1 MIEKVTI
8 ARLSFIE
15 KDKEGNPLK
24 TRDGKPYTRC
34 LLDTTD
40 GRKMS
45 GFSNPTAKTWQQ
57 GDEVEIDVEQNGQYW
72 NFKTPKKEISAGV
85 NQEQLDRIEKMITE
99 LHRHMVL
106 AQAKPVEPLAN
117 RLPDYPMEEIR
128 PEDIPF

>member
-24 TRDGKPYTRC
+24 TKDGKPYTRC

-45 GFSNPTAKTWQQ
+45 GFSNPVAKTWQQ
-57 GDEVEIDVEQNGQYW
+57 GDEVEIDVEKNGEYW
-72 NFKTPKKEISAGV
+72 NFKTPKKEAGGG
-85 NQEQLDRIEKMITE
+85 NYQEQLDRIEKM
-99 LHRHMVL
+99 LNVLYALMVP
-106 AQAKPVEPLAN
+106 ASGVPKDSIYAKQEPAAVDPN
-117 RLPDYPMEEIR
+117 D
-128 PEDIPF
+128 F

>member
-8 ARLSFIE
+8 ARLSFLD

-24 TRDGKPYTRC
+24 TKDGKPYTRC

-57 GDEVEIDVEQNGQYW
+57 GDEIEIDVEKNGEYW
-72 NFKTPKKEISAGV
+72 NFKTPKKEAGGSI
-85 NQEQLDRIEKMITE
+85 NQEQLDRMEKMITE
-99 LHRHMVL
+99 LHRHMVP
-106 AQAKPVEPLAN
+106 AQVNNKQPEAVEPDA
-117 RLPDYPMEEIR
+117 
-128 PEDIPF
+128 F

>member
-15 KDKEGNPLK
+15 KDKEGNPLMTK
-24 TRDGKPYTRC
+24 TGKPYTRC

-57 GDEVEIDVEQNGQYW
+57 GDEIEIEVEKNGEYW
-72 NFKTPKKEISAGV
+72 NFKTIKKEVGSSV
-85 NQEQLDRIEKMITE
+85 NQEQLDRIEVMLTALYKHAGLAE
-99 LHRHMVL
+99 LNRPT
-106 AQAKPVEPLAN
+106 QAVD
-117 RLPDYPMEEIR
+117 PDA
-128 PEDIPF
+128 F

>member
-8 ARLSFIE
+8 ARLSFME

-72 NFKTPKKEISAGV
+72 NFKTPKKEVASGV
-85 NQEQLDRIEKMITE
+85 NQAQLDKIEM
-99 LHRHMVL
+99 MVTAL
-106 AQAKPVEPLAN
+106 YARLTPAQAEPPTQSAN
-117 RLPDYPMEEIR
+117 RLPNYPADEINS
-128 PEDIPF
+128 EDIPF